1 MVLRILGEV
10 LLGFL
15 AAGMVMAI
23 AVPAAMQFG
32 YEPGPWLAWI
42 VVAISVAVCVVVG
55 ERLNRR
61 RNSPGSS

>member
-15 AAGMVMAI
+15 AAGIVMAI
-23 AVPAAMQFG
+23 AVPVAMQFG

-42 VVAISVAVCVVVG
+42 AVAISVAGCVAVG
-55 ERLNRR
+55 ERLNQRR
-61 RNSPGSS
+61 KSAGSS

>member
-15 AAGMVMAI
+15 AAGIVMAI

-42 VVAISVAVCVVVG
+42 AVAVSVVVCVAVG

-61 RNSPGSS
+61 RKPRESS